1 MAHLRPRL
9 AFAFALAAGL
19 LLVFMDSRPSFDD
32 TGVLAAGLVGASF
45 VAVVLDG
52 SPDLRRALGLA
63 LLVGIWIPIFELALP
78 GTFGAVIAL
87 ALAALGAGAGLLVT
101 RATTPANA

>member
-1 MAHLRPRL
+1 MARVRPRL
-9 AFAFALAAGL
+9 ALVFAIVAGL

-32 TGVLAAGLVGASF
+32 TGVLVAGLVAASF
-45 VAVVLDG
+45 AAVILDG
-52 SPDLRRALGLA
+52 TTDMRRALGLA

-78 GTFGAVIAL
+78 GSFGAVIAL

-101 RATTPANA
+101 RAMTPAHG